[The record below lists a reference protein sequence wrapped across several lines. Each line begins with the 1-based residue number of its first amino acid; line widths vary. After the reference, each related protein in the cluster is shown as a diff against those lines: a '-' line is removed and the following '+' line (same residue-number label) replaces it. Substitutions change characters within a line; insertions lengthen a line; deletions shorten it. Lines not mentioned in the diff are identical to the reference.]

1 MQKAKLTQ
9 IGLDVWRE
17 PQQRIVYLT
26 WFIPGSVTYR
36 DSPGRHLRLCFFD
49 FSKAFDRIGYNVL
62 LEMFLDLGVRTYLI
76 LWIISFLT
84 NRRQRVKLAGSTS
97 DWLPITAGLPQG
109 TKLGPILF
117 LVMIDNLN
125 IPDPESRTWKY
136 VDDVSLSEGL
146 IGNSNSNI
154 QTSLNS
160 VASWSH
166 RNWMKPND
174 KKGKEMRLCFLKEP
188 INLPHLKIDDQQ
200 LELVTSHKVLG
211 LVIQNNLKW
220 NNHIEYIVTK
230 ASKRLQIL
238 RLLRRGSVEI
248 NDLITIYIA
257 LIRSLLEYSCV
268 VWHHALPSYLL
279 QELERIQKR
288 ALKIIVPAYS
298 HSEAL
303 QFLNLRTWDERRS
316 ELCVK
321 TLEKISEEGLLIK
334 HLPMTRQRMHHYQ
347 TRCANKYTLTKCRTE
362 RFRRSF
368 FSSTSLAFKNQ

>member
-1 MQKAKLTQ
+1 
-9 IGLDVWRE
+9 
-17 PQQRIVYLT
+17 
-26 WFIPGSVTYR
+26 
-36 DSPGRHLRLCFFD
+36 
-49 FSKAFDRIGYNVL
+49 
-62 LEMFLDLGVRTYLI
+62 
-76 LWIISFLT
+76 
-84 NRRQRVKLAGSTS
+84 
-97 DWLPITAGLPQG
+97 
-109 TKLGPILF
+109 
-117 LVMIDNLN
+117 
-125 IPDPESRTWKY
+125 
-136 VDDVSLSEGL
+136 
-146 IGNSNSNI
+146 
-154 QTSLNS
+154 
-160 VASWSH
+160 
-166 RNWMKPND
+166 
-174 KKGKEMRLCFLKEP
+174 MRLCFQKEP
-188 INLPHLKIDDQQ
+188 INLPHLEIDGQQ

-248 NDLITIYIA
+248 NDLITTYIA

-303 QFLNLRTWDERRS
+303 QFLSLRTWDERRS

-347 TRCANKYTLTKCRTE
+347 GRCTNKYTSTKCRTE
-362 RFRRSF
+362 RLRRSF

>member
-1 MQKAKLTQ
+1 
-9 IGLDVWRE
+9 
-17 PQQRIVYLT
+17 
-26 WFIPGSVTYR
+26 
-36 DSPGRHLRLCFFD
+36 
-49 FSKAFDRIGYNVL
+49 
-62 LEMFLDLGVRTYLI
+62 MFLDLGVRTYLI
-76 LWIISFLT
+76 PWIISFLT

-117 LVMIDNLN
+117 VVMIDNLN

-166 RNWMKPND
+166 SNWMKPND
-174 KKGKEMRLCFLKEP
+174 KKGKKMRLCFLKEP

-248 NDLITIYIA
+248 NDLITTYIA

-303 QFLNLRTWDERRS
+303 QFLSLRT
-316 ELCVK
+316 
-321 TLEKISEEGLLIK
+321 
-334 HLPMTRQRMHHYQ
+334 
-347 TRCANKYTLTKCRTE
+347 
-362 RFRRSF
+362 
-368 FSSTSLAFKNQ
+368 

>member
-9 IGLDVWRE
+9 ISLDVWRE

-26 WFIPGSVTYR
+26 WFIPGSVTYL

-49 FSKAFDRIGYNVL
+49 FSKAFDRIGYCVL

-76 LWIISFLT
+76 PWIISFLT

-166 RNWMKPND
+166 SNWMKPND

-303 QFLNLRTWDERRS
+303 QFLSLRTWDERRN

-347 TRCANKYTLTKCRTE
+347 GRCANKYTSTKCRTE
-362 RFRRSF
+362 RLRRSL